1 MATSGATHAVLLLA
15 VAAYSSPVPPVRGDD
30 PEADA
35 EVAGGAAEPPA
46 VTIEVEVDEQ
56 TPPPE
61 TPEPNVSAPLEEDV
75 AEEDAPEEQVAEE
88 ETAEE
93 EALAEV
99 AADEPEKA
107 ARPVPPEVA
116 DPKASPEEEAA
127 KAEPP
132 PAEEPE
138 TAVAESDVPDPV
150 ELARRAARAKTPPP
164 AKPAPAV
171 ASAPPT
177 AKTPP
182 PAKPAPAV
190 ASAPTAK
197 PPPPPE
203 AARAPAAKTPPP
215 AKPAPAV
222 AATAKP
228 PSPPEAARAASAK
241 TPPPPQAARAAV
253 KTPPPAK
260 PAPAVASAP
269 PDAKA
274 PPPAKPAPAVAATAK
289 PPPPPETAR
298 AATAKTPPPA
308 KLPPPP
314 EAARAGTP
322 KPPPPPRQAESTEV
336 AKLGRESRTPL
347 SRAPAERPS
356 ATATRPPTAAPAPKP
371 VAKPATPAPV
381 PAAPTPVATRP
392 AAVARKEVPAPAAT
406 PAPERAPSPSPAPSS
421 PKQAKAPASGTGSTG
436 GGETGS
442 PVWLK
447 FARSR
452 TRREG
457 DSATVGGA
465 PTAEYIGDRDIT
477 VARDQRAPT
486 TAERGIGNARGQ
498 GLALPVPDGHINEN
512 DAPVLDEVIESPS
525 PDGEAPESQV
535 AGAAPAHAPR
545 ADSRPVGPSG
555 LRLSLAGEISDAQL
569 AAAAAEAPSPAPQ
582 RQARVRPRAR
592 PVTATAATTPTASPS
607 TAAQAPSAW
616 SPPVPLDDDFWS
628 DDSIGLIG
636 AGEHRED
643 RFDEAEGND
652 VKAWKLKTD
661 GAGWTEL
668 TVLDDRAAQ
677 SDRTAVSVRRTD
689 LGVWFTQVDDAVRTA
704 WRPPTSARALGYS
717 GNVVLR
723 FDIQSDGTVRS
734 VSVVRSNTTVELEQ
748 AALEAVPRRVS
759 PPPRGFAPL
768 KVQYTFRYGN
778 VTSGANS
785 AGAG

>member
-171 ASAPPT
+171 ASAP
-177 AKTPP
+177 
-182 PAKPAPAV
+182 
-190 ASAPTAK
+190 TAK

-289 PPPPPETAR
+289 P
-298 AATAKTPPPA
+298 
-308 KLPPPP
+308 PPPP

>member
-228 PSPPEAARAASAK
+228 PSPPEAGRAASAK

-289 PPPPPETAR
+289 P
-298 AATAKTPPPA
+298 
-308 KLPPPP
+308 PPPP